1 MTSDDDRREIK
12 RLAVL
17 NARYYYITITKW
29 DVRFTHVY
37 PKFIHKGQVVLF
49 TTNKL
54 LLVLLKL
61 LDVQHTVECVSDPL
75 AYFLVNNGGG
85 ERDDD
90 NCCCYLELS
99 HTLTVD
105 GLSFFNY
112 DKLRIL
118 LGY

>member
-99 HTLTVD
+99 HTLTVH

-112 DKLRIL
+112 DKVRIL